1 MFRMCDPG
9 AHVPGHLFQFHSAH
23 VPAVAQPPQAIAEPA
38 HVRFRQTPVTTRKQ
52 DHGPRREGD
61 SHVFCARREK
71 GTVYFS
77 ACTGSRLALVLE
89 CLMERASFRSGPT
102 GNR

>member
-38 HVRFRQTPVTTRKQ
+38 HVRFQP
-52 DHGPRREGD
+52 
-61 SHVFCARREK
+61 EK
-71 GTVYFS
+71 GTVTFS
-77 ACTGSRLALVLE
+77 AHFRDDVRNLPSSRQYASQCADGRRAYGEKGLILFLVE
-89 CLMERASFRSGPT
+89 CQLHGTQHR
-102 GNR
+102 